1 MDINDVR
8 SVSTLFALA
17 AFISIIWWAYGSRR
31 KKRFEEDAEIPFLD
45 NEEMPADDDKDRS
58 K

>member
-8 SVSTLFALA
+8 GLGSVFALA
-17 AFISIIWWAYGSRR
+17 AMLGIFWWAYGSSR
-31 KKRFEEDAEIPFLD
+31 KKRFDEDAEIPFLD
-45 NEEMPADDDKDRS
+45 DDDGTVYDDKDRS

>member
-8 SVSTLFALA
+8 GLSTLVALT
-17 AFISIIWWAYGSRR
+17 AFISIIWWAYGSNR

-45 NEEMPADDDKDRS
+45 NDDQPVDDEKDRS